1 MCWLTVCSTA
11 RKEAEHAVDSVGGAC
26 ATVETK
32 RSAVRRAR
40 VPRTER
46 DGPVGIWDGASKDIA
61 IVVSVVIDEV
71 ANHEDGIE
79 EEAIARARS
88 KQDE

>member
-1 MCWLTVCSTA
+1 MA
-11 RKEAEHAVDSVGGAC
+11 RKEAEHSVDGVSWGC
-26 ATVETK
+26 ASVETK
-32 RSAVRRAR
+32 RSTVGRAR

-71 ANHEDGIE
+71 ADHEDGIE
-79 EEAIARARS
+79 EEAVARARA